1 MFTCCSIGPQTP
13 GRHGAQ
19 AAHRTRRSGLKAE
32 KIRYQSIYSSK
43 IMATRKRKIRK
54 PQGNPHLPVEG
65 WTPLEYWTPL
75 DTHLFCIK
83 RSPQKISPISR
94 RRFGTFSSRGRSTA
108 VAVRTS
114 GLALREMG
122 SRCRKSTKTVFGSSK
137 IHGNVINNGFFVW
150 LKVVIFGV
158 SSYVNIG
165 FLLKWKQ
172 FIGILTL
179 KPPSCQQSAAR
190 SVTASV
196 NCQPPGGTW
205 QHGQV
210 ASWLL
215 QGLESSWG
223 PKLAIS
229 NISSTNGWGA
239 PYRNFLFD
247 MGWGPTWNHDMTS
260 SSS

>member
-1 MFTCCSIGPQTP
+1 MVRKPLTAPGGVAWRPKKSGTNPSTLPRSWQPEKEKFANLKAIHIYQLKGGPHWSIGP
-13 GRHGAQ
+13 H
-19 AAHRTRRSGLKAE
+19 
-32 KIRYQSIYSSK
+32 
-43 IMATRKRKIRK
+43 
-54 PQGNPHLPVEG
+54 
-65 WTPLEYWTPL
+65 WTPIFFVSKGPP
-75 DTHLFCIK
+75 K
-83 RSPQKISPISR
+83 KISPISR

>member
-1 MFTCCSIGPQTP
+1 M
-13 GRHGAQ
+13 
-19 AAHRTRRSGLKAE
+19 
-32 KIRYQSIYSSK
+32 
-43 IMATRKRKIRK
+43 
-54 PQGNPHLPVEG
+54 V
-65 WTPLEYWTPL
+65 
-75 DTHLFCIK
+75 
-83 RSPQKISPISR
+83 PQKQISPISP

-114 GLALREMG
+114 GLALRRSMVGMVDG
-122 SRCRKSTKTVFGSSK
+122 SRCRKSTRPTLFGSSK
-137 IHGNVINNGFFVW
+137 IHGNVTNNGFFVW

-158 SSYVNIG
+158 FSYVNIG

-229 NISSTNGWGA
+229 NISSTDGRGA
-239 PYRNFLFD
+239 TYRDFLFD
-247 MGWGPTWNHDMTS
+247 MGWGPT
-260 SSS
+260 